1 MMLNSISINEAKRN
15 FQKVL
20 DLADKYEET
29 HIVEG
34 DDDDDYPS
42 YIVLPFE
49 TYLDLE
55 ETVEWKS
62 VEKKAFEAFV
72 G

>member
-1 MMLNSISINEAKRN
+1 MLNYISIKETKRN

-20 DLADKYEET
+20 DLADRYKEA
-29 HIVEG
+29 HITG

-49 TYLDLE
+49 TYLDLK
-55 ETVEWKS
+55 ETAEWKS
-62 VEKKAFEAFV
+62 AEKRAFEAFV